1 MSRAGL
7 GKVRVCLGCHGVGG
21 LATTGLWPTQR
32 SVQGEL
38 RKSALLKRVDAC
50 CVLCACVVCVGYWV
64 YVCGVCV
71 GSSVKKPF

>member
-38 RKSALLKRVDAC
+38 RKPALLKRVDAC
-50 CVLCACVVCVGYWV
+50 CVLCARCVVCVGLY
-64 YVCGVCV
+64 G
-71 GSSVKKPF
+71 

>member
-7 GKVRVCLGCHGVGG
+7 GKVRVCLGCHGMGG

-50 CVLCACVVCVGYWV
+50 CVLCACVVCVADYG
-64 YVCGVCV
+64 
-71 GSSVKKPF
+71 